1 MVNNHTYFK
10 NMTPAEVLRFIR
22 EMKNGK
28 EYVYIILGKPG
39 PTGKSWLCARL
50 NELGYNAIEISED
63 IGGFVKY
70 DDTDTH
76 FRGDHFSKHVTIV
89 LNRPLSEE
97 VLYRHG
103 KNY

>member
-1 MVNNHTYFK
+1 MTNNDYFK
-10 NMTPAEVLRFIR
+10 NMTPSEILRFIC

-28 EYVYIILGKPG
+28 EYIYIILGKPG

-50 NELGYNAIEISED
+50 KELGYNAIEISED
-63 IGGFVKY
+63 IYGFVKY
-70 DDTDTH
+70 NDTYTH
-76 FRGDHFSKHVTIV
+76 FKGDHFSRHVTIV

-103 KNY
+103 ADDR